1 MPRGIRIGGLCL
13 YRREACRAACRNAAR
28 HLRDAAMPHA
38 SRQHR
43 ALGLKHFVTF
53 TSRDS
58 VAKRLAD
65 PEFTVLLNKWL
76 DYLGKDRFPTILVD
90 GVACRLG
97 EHDFDAKMVH
107 WQDLLGRSEEG
118 IEKFVTIVANGGIT
132 ARYRCMDTLIR
143 YYATGARW
151 TREMSRSRIDLVP
164 CDQTET
170 VPWEVIRR
178 VVANSTTR
186 RVYSQSRPK
195 RYDE

>member
-1 MPRGIRIGGLCL
+1 
-13 YRREACRAACRNAAR
+13 
-28 HLRDAAMPHA
+28 
-38 SRQHR
+38 
-43 ALGLKHFVTF
+43 
-53 TSRDS
+53 
-58 VAKRLAD
+58 
-65 PEFTVLLNKWL
+65 
-76 DYLGKDRFPTILVD
+76 
-90 GVACRLG
+90 
-97 EHDFDAKMVH
+97 MVH

-151 TREMSRSRIDLVP
+151 TREMSRSLIGLVP

-195 RYDE
+195 RYECDSSESDSESV